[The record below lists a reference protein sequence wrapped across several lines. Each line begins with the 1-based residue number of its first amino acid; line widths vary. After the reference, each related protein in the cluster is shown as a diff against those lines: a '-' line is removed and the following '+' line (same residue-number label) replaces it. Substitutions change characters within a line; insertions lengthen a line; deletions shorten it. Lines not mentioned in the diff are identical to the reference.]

1 MLTFENHENAQKKA
15 SIVEAGLAIRASFP
29 EILFLNVCECAVQV
43 LLFHDQTYGIHYEYT
58 VSLNQSQENISE
70 VQPQPE
76 HLYLW
81 THSSWE
87 GCRVQ
92 CGGG

>member
-1 MLTFENHENAQKKA
+1 MTIINESVL
-15 SIVEAGLAIRASFP
+15 
-29 EILFLNVCECAVQV
+29 EIFLGSVKSVIPQTLFLSVFVQV

-58 VSLNQSQENISE
+58 VSLNQSQENISKE
-70 VQPQPE
+70 RPEPE

-87 GCRVQ
+87 GCSVQ
-92 CGGG
+92 CGGGKLALAIY